1 MINSVE
7 ASAQQRRRNLLD
19 RIATGVIA
27 TGGIWVILII
37 VLLFF
42 YLLAVVAPI
51 FSPAT
56 MEPQAHYSVPAQ
68 ERGSTVYLVIE
79 ESKQLG
85 VRVTATGDFIFF
97 GLKKGDVRKTISLD
111 LPSDVTIDSIEQ
123 ADIDGRFLNV
133 KLSDASVVLVQI
145 SYRVS
150 FDGDV
155 RVLTPSIFYPY
166 GEEPISVELDGE
178 PTHRSIV
185 IGEDTVVA
193 VFSDAS
199 NRQVSVALFE
209 AEEGDEL
216 LDPDLSSS
224 FEAPFDIDYQF
235 VDGQA
240 RWLYLASRSGEV
252 ALYDLSD
259 AEEPEQVALVS
270 LLPVGTEAVEM
281 KLLLGGSSILVG
293 DQFGKIIQF
302 SIYRDQ
308 DNQYSLADYR
318 QFELES
324 GVQSIWP
331 EERRKG
337 FIGISNQGQLSIFHT
352 TAEQQLLSISLEDGE
367 SGAHSGS
374 DIKPLFLS
382 YSPRSDAFLMETE
395 NGISVYDIENHHP
408 EISWSALWNEVWYEG
423 YEEAEFIWQS
433 SSADNDFEPKFS
445 LIPISFGTIKAAF
458 YAMIFATPLAI
469 FGAIF
474 TAYFMA
480 PQMRAWVK
488 PSIEIMEALPTVIL
502 GFLAGLWL
510 APLVEDNLLAVVSIL
525 LTMPVGLVFFAW
537 VWFML
542 PPSITHRMPDGW
554 QAAILIPVIILL
566 VWFAFATAPILESLF
581 FGGDIQIWMRNTLG
595 INYDQRNSLVVGL
608 AMGLAVIPTI
618 FSITEDAIFSV
629 PKHLT
634 QGSLALGATPWQ
646 TLTKVVILTASP
658 GIFSAVMIGLG
669 RAVGETMIVLMA
681 TGNTPVM
688 DFSVFQGMRTLSAN
702 IAVELP
708 ESEVDSSHY
717 RILFLAALVLFAVT
731 FFFNTIAEVVRQNLR
746 KRYGNL

>member
-1 MINSVE
+1 MTNSVE

-51 FSPAT
+51 FSSAT
-56 MEPQAHYSVPAQ
+56 MTPVAQYSLPAE
-68 ERGSTVYLVIE
+68 ERGSSVYLAIE

-85 VRVTATGDFIFF
+85 VRATGAGEFIFF
-97 GLKKGDVRKTISLD
+97 DLNNGEVSKTIPLD
-111 LPSDVTIDSIEQ
+111 LPDDVRVSSIEQ
-123 ADIDGRFLNV
+123 ADIDGRFLSVN
-133 KLSDASVVLVQI
+133 LDDASVLLIQI
-145 SYRVS
+145 NYRVS
-150 FDGDV
+150 FNGDV
-155 RVLTPSIFYPY
+155 RILEPSIFYPY
-166 GEEPISVELDGE
+166 GEEPFTVELDGE
-178 PTHRSIV
+178 PSHRSIV
-185 IGEDTVVA
+185 VGEESVVV
-193 VFSDAS
+193 VFSDGDS
-199 NRQVSVALFE
+199 RQVSVSLFE
-209 AEEGDEL
+209 IEEGDEITE
-216 LDPDLSSS
+216 PDSFSS
-224 FEAPFDIDYQF
+224 FDAPFEIDYQF
-235 VDGQA
+235 VDGQG
-240 RWLYLASRSGEV
+240 RWLYLANRSGAV

-259 AEEPEQVALVS
+259 VDEPEQVAHVS
-270 LLPVGTEAVEM
+270 LLAEGTEAVEM

-293 DQFGKIIQF
+293 DQFGRVVQF

-308 DNQYSLADYR
+308 SNQYSLANYR
-318 QFELES
+318 QFDLENH
-324 GVQSIWP
+324 VQSILT

-337 FIGISNQGQLSIFHT
+337 FITISDDGQLSVFHT
-352 TAEQQLLSISLEDGE
+352 TAEQELLSISLE
-367 SGAHSGS
+367 SQVS
-374 DIKPLFLS
+374 DAWIKPLFIT
-382 YSPRSDAFLMETE
+382 YSPRSDAFLMQTSE
-395 NGISVYDIENHHP
+395 GISVFDIENHHP

-423 YEEAEFIWQS
+423 YEEPGFIWQS

-445 LIPISFGTIKAAF
+445 LIPISFGTLKAAF
-458 YAMIFATPLAI
+458 YAMMFATPLAI

-525 LTMPVGLVFFAW
+525 LTMPIGLVGFAW
-537 VWFML
+537 VWFIL
-542 PPSITHRMPDGW
+542 PARITHRMPDGW
-554 QAAILIPVIILL
+554 QAAVLIPVIILL
-566 VWFAFATAPILESLF
+566 VWFAFATAPILESLL
-581 FGGDIQIWMRNTLG
+581 FGGDIQVWMRDTLG
-595 INYDQRNSLVVGL
+595 IDYDQRNSLVVGL

-646 TLTKVVILTASP
+646 TLTRVVILTASP

-717 RILFLAALVLFAVT
+717 RILFLAALVLFGVT

>member
-51 FSPAT
+51 FKSASMDPL
-56 MEPQAHYSVPAQ
+56 AHYSIPAP
-68 ERGSTVYLVIE
+68 ERGSTVYLAVE

-85 VRVTATGDFIFF
+85 VRVTGSGAFLFF
-97 GLKKGDVRKTISLD
+97 GLTSGEVTDTHLLD
-111 LPSDVTIDSIEQ
+111 LPTDVTIDSIAS
-123 ADIDGRFLNV
+123 ADIDGRFLNA
-133 KLSDASVVLVQI
+133 KLSDGSVIILQVG
-145 SYRVS
+145 YRVT
-150 FDGDV
+150 FEGEQ
-155 RVLTPSIFYPY
+155 RVLKPSISFPY
-166 GEEPISVELDGE
+166 GEEPFIIELDGDV
-178 PTHRSIV
+178 THRDLV
-185 IGEDTVVA
+185 VGEESVVA
-193 VFSDAS
+193 VLSGAS
-199 NRQVSVALFE
+199 SRQVSVALYE
-209 AEEGDEL
+209 VEEGDEL
-216 LDPDLSSS
+216 ADPDLWSS

-235 VDGQA
+235 VDGQG
-240 RWLYLASRSGEV
+240 RWLYLANRSGQV
-252 ALYDLSD
+252 VLYDLSD
-259 AEEPEQVALVS
+259 VEEPELVANTVILENGAKV
-270 LLPVGTEAVEM
+270 VEM
-281 KLLLGGSSILVG
+281 KLLLGGSSLLVG
-293 DQFGKIIQF
+293 DQFGNIYQF
-302 SIYRDQ
+302 SITRDLN
-308 DNQYSLADYR
+308 NQYGLANYR
-318 QFELES
+318 QFELDS
-324 GVQSIWP
+324 SVQIILP

-337 FIGISNQGQLSIFHT
+337 FIAISDDGQLSVFHT
-352 TAEQQLLSISLEDGE
+352 TAEQELLSIKLVATDSNSL
-367 SGAHSGS
+367 
-374 DIKPLFLS
+374 IKPVHS
-382 YSPRSDAFLMETE
+382 TYSPRSDTFMVQSAG
-395 NGISVYDIENHHP
+395 GIFVYEIDNHHP

-423 YEEAEFIWQS
+423 YEEAEYIWQS

-445 LIPISFGTIKAAF
+445 LIPISFGTLKAAF

-510 APLVEDNLLAVVSIL
+510 APLVEDNLLAVVSVLLVMPFELIL
-525 LTMPVGLVFFAW
+525 FAW
-537 VWFML
+537 IWHIL
-542 PPSITHRMPDGW
+542 PVSITQRIPDGW
-554 QAAILIPVIILL
+554 QAAVLIPVIILC
-566 VWFAFATAPILESLF
+566 VWLAFAVAPMMELMF
-581 FGGDIQIWMRNTLG
+581 FDGDIQTWMRETLG

-746 KRYGNL
+746 KKYGNL

>member
-1 MINSVE
+1 MTNSVE

-51 FSPAT
+51 FSSAT
-56 MEPQAHYSVPAQ
+56 MEPVAQYSLPAE
-68 ERGSTVYLVIE
+68 ERGPSVYLAIE

-85 VRVTATGDFIFF
+85 VRATGTGEFIFF
-97 GLKKGDVRKTISLD
+97 DLDNGAVSKIIPLD
-111 LPSDVTIDSIEQ
+111 LPDDVRISSIEQ
-123 ADIDGRFLNV
+123 ADIDGRFLSI
-133 KLSDASVVLVQI
+133 KLDDASVLLIQI
-145 SYRVS
+145 NYRVS

-155 RVLTPSIFYPY
+155 RVLKPSIFYPY
-166 GEEPISVELDGE
+166 GEEPFTAELDGE
-178 PTHRSIV
+178 PTHRSV
-185 IGEDTVVA
+185 VVGEESVVA
-193 VFSDAS
+193 VFSDANS
-199 NRQVSVALFE
+199 RQVSVSLFE
-209 AEEGDEL
+209 VEEGDDITE
-216 LDPDLSSS
+216 PDSFSN

-235 VDGQA
+235 VDGQG
-240 RWLYLASRSGEV
+240 RWLYLANRSGAV

-259 AEEPEQVALVS
+259 VDEPEQVAHVS
-270 LLPVGTEAVEM
+270 LLAEGIEAVEM

-293 DQFGKIIQF
+293 DQFGRIVQF

-308 DNQYSLADYR
+308 DNQYSLANYR
-318 QFELES
+318 QFDLES
-324 GVQSIWP
+324 SVQNIVP

-337 FIGISNQGQLSIFHT
+337 FIAISDKGQLSVFHT
-352 TAEQQLLSISLEDGE
+352 TAEQELLSIVLDNPVSEAG
-367 SGAHSGS
+367 
-374 DIKPLFLS
+374 IKPKFIT
-382 YSPRSDAFLMETE
+382 YSPRSDAFLMQTTS
-395 NGISVYDIENHHP
+395 GISVFDIENHHP

-423 YEEAEFIWQS
+423 YEEPGFIWQS

-445 LIPISFGTIKAAF
+445 LIPISFGTLKAAF
-458 YAMIFATPLAI
+458 YAMMFATPLAI

-510 APLVEDNLLAVVSIL
+510 PPLVEDNLLAVVSIL
-525 LTMPVGLVFFAW
+525 LTMPVGLVVFAW
-537 VWFML
+537 VWFIL
-542 PPSITHRMPDGW
+542 PASITHRMPDGW
-554 QAAILIPVIILL
+554 QAAVLIPVIIFL
-566 VWFAFATAPILESLF
+566 VWFAFATAPMLESLL

-595 INYDQRNSLVVGL
+595 IDYDQRNSLVVGL

-646 TLTKVVILTASP
+646 TLTRVVILTASP

-717 RILFLAALVLFAVT
+717 RILFLAALVLFSVT

>member
-51 FSPAT
+51 FKSAS
-56 MEPQAHYSVPAQ
+56 MEPLAHYSIPAP
-68 ERGSTVYLVIE
+68 ERGSTVYLAVE
-79 ESKQLG
+79 ESKQLS
-85 VRVTATGDFIFF
+85 VRVTGSGAFLFF
-97 GLKKGDVRKTISLD
+97 GLTSGEVTDTHLLD
-111 LPSDVTIDSIEQ
+111 LPTDVTIDSIVS
-123 ADIDGRFLNV
+123 ADIDGRFLNA
-133 KLSDASVVLVQI
+133 KLSDGSVIILQVG
-145 SYRVS
+145 YRVT
-150 FDGDV
+150 FEGEQ
-155 RVLTPSIFYPY
+155 RVLKPSISFPY
-166 GEEPISVELDGE
+166 GEEPFTIELDGDV
-178 PTHRSIV
+178 THRDLV
-185 IGEDTVVA
+185 VGEESVVV

-199 NRQVSVALFE
+199 SRQVSVASYE
-209 AEEGDEL
+209 VEEGDEL
-216 LDPDLSSS
+216 ADPDLWSS

-235 VDGQA
+235 VDGQG
-240 RWLYLASRSGEV
+240 RWLYLANRSGQV
-252 ALYDLSD
+252 VLYDLSD
-259 AEEPEQVALVS
+259 VEEPELVANTVILENGAKV
-270 LLPVGTEAVEM
+270 VEM
-281 KLLLGGSSILVG
+281 KLLLGGSSLLVG
-293 DQFGKIIQF
+293 DQFGNIYQF
-302 SIYRDQ
+302 SITRDLN
-308 DNQYSLADYR
+308 NQYGLANYR
-318 QFELES
+318 QFELDS
-324 GVQSIWP
+324 SVQIILP

-337 FIGISNQGQLSIFHT
+337 FIAISDDGQLSVFHT
-352 TAEQQLLSISLEDGE
+352 TAEQELLSIKLVATDSNSL
-367 SGAHSGS
+367 
-374 DIKPLFLS
+374 IKPVHS
-382 YSPRSDAFLMETE
+382 TYSPRSDTFMVQSAG
-395 NGISVYDIENHHP
+395 GIFVYEIDNHHP

-423 YEEAEFIWQS
+423 YEEAEYIWQS

-445 LIPISFGTIKAAF
+445 LIPISFGTLKAAF

-510 APLVEDNLLAVVSIL
+510 APLVEDNLLAVVSVLLIMPFELIL
-525 LTMPVGLVFFAW
+525 FAW
-537 VWFML
+537 IWHIL
-542 PPSITHRMPDGW
+542 PVSITQRIPDGW
-554 QAAILIPVIILL
+554 QAAVLIPVIILC
-566 VWFAFATAPILESLF
+566 VWLAFALAPMMELMF
-581 FGGDIQIWMRNTLG
+581 FGGDIQTWMRETLG

-746 KRYGNL
+746 KKYGNL

>member
-51 FSPAT
+51 FKPAS
-56 MEPQAHYSVPAQ
+56 MVPQAHYSTPAP
-68 ERGSTVYLVIE
+68 ERGSTIYLAVE

-85 VRVTATGDFIFF
+85 VRVTASGAFVFF
-97 GLKKGDVRKTISLD
+97 GLTSGEVTETHLLD
-111 LPSDVTIDSIEQ
+111 LPAEVTIDSIAS
-123 ADIDGRFLNV
+123 ADIDGRFLNAR
-133 KLSDASVVLVQI
+133 LSDGSVIILQI
-145 SYRVS
+145 GYRVT
-150 FDGDV
+150 FAGDK
-155 RVLTPSIFYPY
+155 RVLKPSISYPY
-166 GEEPISVELDGE
+166 GNEPLTIELDQRA
-178 PTHRSIV
+178 THRDLV
-185 IGEDTVVA
+185 VGEESVVA
-193 VFSDAS
+193 VFSDLAS
-199 NRQVSVALFE
+199 RQVSVALYE
-209 AEEGDEL
+209 VEEGDEL
-216 LDPDLSSS
+216 TEPDLSSN

-240 RWLYLASRSGEV
+240 RWLYLANRSGQV
-252 ALYDLSD
+252 TLYDLSD
-259 AEEPEQVALVS
+259 IEEPELVANKA
-270 LLPVGTEAVEM
+270 LLSAGVEALEM
-281 KLLLGGSSILVG
+281 RLLLGGSSLLVG
-293 DQFGKIIQF
+293 DQLGNVYQF
-302 SIYRDQ
+302 SITRDVT
-308 DNQYSLADYR
+308 NQYGFAKYR
-318 QFELES
+318 QFKLDS
-324 GVQSIWP
+324 SVQTILP

-337 FIGISNQGQLSIFHT
+337 FIGISGKGQLSIFHT
-352 TAEQQLLSISLEDGE
+352 TAEQKLLSIELLSVD
-367 SGAHSGS
+367 SKNAVT
-374 DIKPLFLS
+374 PLYS
-382 YSPRSDAFLMETE
+382 TYSPRSDTFMMQA
-395 NGISVYDIENHHP
+395 GDGVSVYEIDNHHP

-423 YEEAEFIWQS
+423 YEEPEFIWQS

-445 LIPISFGTIKAAF
+445 LIPVSFGTLKAAF

-510 APLVEDNLLAVVSIL
+510 APLVEDNLLAVVSVL
-525 LTMPVGLVFFAW
+525 LVMPFELVLFAW
-537 VWFML
+537 IWHIL
-542 PPSITHRMPDGW
+542 PASMTQRIPDGW
-554 QAAILIPVIILL
+554 QAAVLIPVIILC
-566 VWFAFATAPILESLF
+566 VWVAFALAPVLELWF
-581 FGGDIQIWMRNTLG
+581 FGGNIQTWMRETLG